1 MKTQNG
7 ITLVSL
13 VITII
18 VMLIVASTTINVS
31 LKRFEINNLNKM
43 KNDLELLA
51 DKVSNYYLKTGNIPV
66 LLDSSGNKVKYTY
79 SVIDFDTN
87 SSDNGTYYII
97 DLAAMNGL
105 LLNYG
110 EEGFKNPNTSDDVYI
125 INEQSHTIYYVKG
138 MKLDN
143 EIYHYIK
150 SNNLMESSI
159 PPTTPQIKV
168 IDGDL
173 KTNEDG
179 TTYYWGAVTLEFVP
193 GISNNIKIKKTTYSI
208 NGGAETDIST
218 LTNNLYKLDNKTAE
232 YTIVLKT
239 YGANGTTSS
248 FSNTISIKQSS

>member
-1 MKTQNG
+1 MKIQNG

-18 VMLIVASTTINVS
+18 VMLIVASTTVSVS
-31 LKRFEINNLNKM
+31 LNRFEINNFNKM

-51 DKVSNYYLKTGNIPV
+51 DKISNYYLETGSIPV
-66 LLDSSGNKVKYTY
+66 LLDSSGNKVQYKY
-79 SVIDFDTN
+79 SAIDFNTN

-125 INEQSHTIYYVKG
+125 INEQSHKIYYVKG

-150 SNNLMESSI
+150 SNNLMESPI

-193 GISNNIKIKKTTYSI
+193 GISNNIEIEKTTYSI